1 MKLKNIPL
9 LLISA
14 VLLLCASCDKNEN
27 SILLIIDP
35 TEALVVNHTG
45 GTILM
50 NAETETELTLFINPK
65 ARIDLSQIAI
75 STLSYIVSSNDP
87 SFNLIW
93 HLHIESL
100 TEVNHSENL
109 WIAKIVIVDYDG
121 NRFKPDIQYYYEMG
135 FGNSYFYYQDKYKS
149 NEFKIDFVQTV
160 DQSKE

>member
-50 NAETETELTLFINPK
+50 NAEAETELTLFINPK

-87 SFNLIW
+87 SFNLIL

-100 TEVNHSENL
+100 TEVN
-109 WIAKIVIVDYDG
+109 
-121 NRFKPDIQYYYEMG
+121 Q
-135 FGNSYFYYQDKYKS
+135 
-149 NEFKIDFVQTV
+149 
-160 DQSKE
+160 